1 MQKGES
7 NTLLQD
13 FIVKCR
19 AHNLK
24 VTPQR
29 VAIYRELRDSTAHP
43 TVDAMFQIVK
53 KEFPNISYDTV
64 SRTMLTFAEIG
75 IVDIVEVYGGAKRFD
90 PNVTNHHHLHCVS
103 CGKILDFHKDE
114 YNNLDIPD
122 EIRQRFK
129 VLTSR
134 VVIKGICDK
143 CSHPG
148 KELRR
153 GVVESGDFGF
163 QIADFGLK

>member
-1 MQKGES
+1 MQNNS
-7 NTLLQD
+7 ANPLLQD
-13 FIVKCR
+13 FIETCKT
-19 AHNLK
+19 HNLK

-29 VAIYRELRDSTAHP
+29 MAIYRELVDSTEHP
-43 TVDAMFQIVK
+43 TVDAMFQTVK
-53 KEFPNISYDTV
+53 KEYPNISYDTV

-75 IVDIVEVYGGAKRFD
+75 MVDLVEVYGGAKRFD

-103 CGKILDFHKDE
+103 CGKILDFHNDG

-134 VVIKGICDK
+134 VVLKGICDK
-143 CSHPG
+143 CSNPG
-148 KELRR
+148 N
-153 GVVESGDFGF
+153 VSP
-163 QIADFGLK
+163 

>member
-1 MQKGES
+1 MQKNEAD
-7 NTLLQD
+7 TLLQD
-13 FIVKCR
+13 FIDKCK

-29 VAIYRELRDSTAHP
+29 MTIYQELLASTAHP
-43 TVDAMFQIVK
+43 TVDAMFQTVK
-53 KEFPNISYDTV
+53 KEFTNISYDTV
-64 SRTMLTFAEIG
+64 SRAMLTFAEIG
-75 IVDIVEVYGGAKRFD
+75 LVDLVEVFGGAKRFD

-103 CGKILDFHKDE
+103 CGEILDFHNDE

-134 VVIKGICDK
+134 VVLKGICDK
-143 CSHPG
+143 CSNPG
-148 KELRR
+148 N
-153 GVVESGDFGF
+153 VSP
-163 QIADFGLK
+163 